1 MDEIIME
8 AKGLNGQIAVLSDK
22 IRIKRKGVLS
32 FLTQGLKG
40 EKGILI
46 SQISSIQF
54 RQAGLVANGYIQFA
68 FVGGQEAKGGL
79 FEATQDE
86 NSVMFNY
93 WQKEAF
99 NSLRAAIEQRMAA
112 INVSGKA
119 SMGSSLDEL
128 EKLATLRD
136 KGIIPYTL

>member
-86 NSVMFNY
+86 MFNY